1 LLAFSSKKPAVLW
14 LHGVVLAA
22 PLALVTL
29 TMTSLET
36 PLSDGTYRGERGYR
50 QVSDNCPRS
59 VEIPEVI
66 ISKGTITFR
75 SGEANWLGM
84 INDKT
89 GVIRIE
95 TAGIT
100 PRPSATL
107 HIRGHYTKAQL
118 FSAICGAGYFRIYR

>member
-1 LLAFSSKKPAVLW
+1 MLAFSSKKPAVLW

-36 PLSDGTYRGERGYR
+36 PLPEGIYRAERGYR
-50 QVSDNCPRS
+50 HVSDNCPRN

-66 ISKGTITFR
+66 VSKGTIAFR
-75 SGEANWLGM
+75 SGDANWLGM

>member
-1 LLAFSSKKPAVLW
+1 VLAFSSKKSPALW
-14 LHGVVLAA
+14 LHGVMLAA
-22 PLALVTL
+22 PLAVVMLA
-29 TMTSLET
+29 MNSLET
-36 PLSDGTYRGERGYR
+36 PLPEGTYRAERGYR
-50 QVSDNCPRS
+50 QVSDHCPRS

-66 ISKGTITFR
+66 ISKGTIAFR
-75 SGEANWLGM
+75 SGDANWLGM
-84 INDKT
+84 INDAT

-100 PRPSATL
+100 PRPNAPL